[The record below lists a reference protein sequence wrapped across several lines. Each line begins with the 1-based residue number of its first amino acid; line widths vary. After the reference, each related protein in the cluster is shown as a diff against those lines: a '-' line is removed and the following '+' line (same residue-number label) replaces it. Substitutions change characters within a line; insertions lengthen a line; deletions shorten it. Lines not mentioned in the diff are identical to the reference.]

1 MTILELIEPVAR
13 LVAEALLNGLWQG
26 VALAALVGLLLSVL
40 KQINATT
47 RYAIWWVTL
56 LAVVCLP
63 LFAGRVPDLPSTSA
77 SWFAGLPAAPGVHSY
92 PRSDRQEPVADWS
105 VDAPIEA
112 PASTGS
118 LPGARRVEGSQS
130 AATLLLPVKLPGP
143 WALLLLGGLL
153 AAAAVST
160 LRVVVSYLHLRRL
173 KCESSELAPEYQQR
187 LEPWIAAHGKG
198 RSVRLCSSDE
208 VALPMV
214 VGLVDPVIL
223 IPRSL
228 AEQLSED
235 EFDLV
240 GLHELGHLRRWDDWT
255 NLIQKLI
262 EAAFFFHP
270 AVLWIGRQLDL
281 EREIAC
287 DDWVISTT
295 GRPRPYAACLTKLV
309 ELTRQPRHHYPAP
322 GAVTLRKQISRRIEL
337 LLDRQRNAVP
347 RLSSTSF
354 LAALGTLIA
363 VTVLGTR
370 LAPVIAL
377 PETVSDTFADRYDQF
392 AVRTTEEEPPGLEEK
407 RWAIEA
413 EAEEAKRDAAEAQ
426 QEAQTQRAAWQIAP
440 TERVRSADGSVGIQL
455 SDGQKRIELR
465 AGGSLK
471 FSDID
476 EGDGI
481 SLKDQRGK
489 TAVLIRSVASLNSDE
504 DKTIVLAAIA
514 RTSGLNRTLFE
525 SFFEAVRTIDSSSD
539 RRHVL
544 SEVMKHKGLDKQL
557 VPLVL
562 ESARD
567 MDTDEDKADV
577 LTTVAKTYSLD
588 DISPAF
594 LEAVETID
602 ATENR
607 RRVLS
612 EVLMKGTPRPEI
624 LAQLL
629 ESVQNIDSDADKAA
643 LLIQSAKLPG
653 GAGLAP
659 AFFEAVETLDSSSD
673 KQQVLTAVLNS
684 GLSKQALIQMLKSA
698 ESIDSDADKAAL
710 LIKAARV
717 CPDDDVVLSAFFETA
732 ETIDS
737 SDDKRRALFAL
748 LRKDRLG

>member
-40 KQINATT
+40 KRINATT

-63 LFAGRVPDLPSTSA
+63 LFAGRVPDLPSAPA
-77 SWFAGLPAAPGVHSY
+77 SWFARLPAAPGVH
-92 PRSDRQEPVADWS
+92 PHPHSDRQGPVADWP

-118 LPGARRVEGSQS
+118 FQGARRVEGSQS

-143 WALLLLGGLL
+143 WALILLGGLL
-153 AAAAVST
+153 VAASIST
-160 LRVVVSYLHLRRL
+160 LRVIVSYLHLRRL
-173 KCESSELAPEYQQR
+173 KCASSELAPEYQQR
-187 LEPWIAAHGKG
+187 LEPWIAAYCKG
-198 RSVRLCSSDE
+198 RAVRLCSSDE

-309 ELTRQPRHHYPAP
+309 ELTRQPQHHYPAP

-337 LLDRQRNAVP
+337 LLDRQRNAAP
-347 RLSSTSF
+347 RLSATSF

-363 VTVLGTR
+363 LTVLGTR

-377 PETVSDTFADRYDQF
+377 PETASDTFEDRYDQF
-392 AVRTTEEEPPGLEEK
+392 AVRYTEEEPPVPEEEQQEIE
-407 RWAIEA
+407 IEA
-413 EAEEAKRDAAEAQ
+413 EAEEARAQAQIEQAAERVAHTS
-426 QEAQTQRAAWQIAP
+426 A
-440 TERVRSADGSVGIQL
+440 RVRSADGSVGIRL

-465 AGGSLK
+465 AGGYLK
-471 FSDID
+471 FSDIG
-476 EGDGI
+476 EGDGLP
-481 SLKDQRGK
+481 LKDQRGM
-489 TAVLIRSVASLNSDE
+489 TATIIRSVASLDSDE
-504 DKTIVLAAIA
+504 DKAIVLAAMA
-514 RTSGLNRTLFE
+514 RTSGLDRTLFE

-544 SEVMKHKGLDKQL
+544 SEVMKHKSLDKQL
-557 VPLVL
+557 VSLVL

-577 LTTVAKTYSLD
+577 LVTVAKTYSLD
-588 DISPAF
+588 EMSPAF

-612 EVLMKGTPRPEI
+612 EVLIKGTPRPEI
-624 LAQLL
+624 LTQLL

-643 LLIQSAKLPG
+643 LLIQSAKLPD

-659 AFFEAVETLDSSSD
+659 AFFEAVETIDSSSD
-673 KQQVLTAVLNS
+673 KQQVLSAVLNS
-684 GLSKQALIQMLKSA
+684 GLSNKVLIQMFKSA

-710 LIKAARV
+710 LIKAASV

-732 ETIDS
+732 ETINS